1 MQFVPGSERLKPRNP
16 RLVTS
21 RHGLKWRFGSNDVKG
36 HCISAGMDCIRVDG
50 RLATVRPLRQAD
62 LPLRRRPRHRRRRRA
77 RRGWA
82 AGQLLEGRG
91 LPAGGR
97 RPFAR
102 NCLCTICFAG
112 HVGNRRWRPLPPTH
126 FSSNEGADAG
136 RIIVVAVDEAHI
148 RRLEG
153 KHALV
158 AATRFI
164 EALPP
169 ADRVAVVGLSSA
181 DRFTLTRDRVALRRH
196 LESLTGIGDPMT
208 ATAQPR
214 A

>member
-1 MQFVPGSERLKPRNP
+1 MSSDTASLLGWIALVAAGMTVAAQQPFDSAQGRPTFRSGVD
-16 RLVTS
+16 LVTVDAAVHDADGRPVS
-21 RHGLKWRFGSNDVKG
+21 SLKAEDFRLE
-36 HCISAGMDCIRVDG
+36 VDG
-50 RLATVRPLRQAD
+50 RPRAIATAQFVSLDTSETSQA
-62 LPLRRRPRHRRRRRA
+62 
-77 RRGWA
+77 A
-82 AGQLLEGRG
+82 A
-91 LPAGGR
+91 A
-97 RPFAR
+97 A
-102 NCLCTICFAG
+102 
-112 HVGNRRWRPLPPTH
+112 TH

-136 RIIVVAVDEAHI
+136 RIIVIAVDEAHI

-181 DRFTLTRDRVALRRH
+181 DRFTLTLDRVALRRH

-208 ATAQPR
+208 QQLNLGVERGARDCRRQPR
-214 A
+214 AAGRRGAA